1 MASPVVSPTAPPWK
15 TGLPAFLQRLRW
27 IPRSESQKT
36 GQKDSNGVVQ
46 IICIAYSQSMLQ
58 RLFELSLSL
67 FRSWH
72 LMFGVRLTARDQ
84 SVIDAG
90 ANVVHAF
97 SRSDFDGEGQQ
108 ELDEATPDDDFLG
121 EFGLLIELGDDNQGK
136 FCGVVAVT
144 NLSEESREAFF
155 TNIEGELP
163 GLRGVGIGRTVFSG
177 FLLAEYFLGKLVAI
191 EVLYGLC
198 GVGQNLDDTVVD
210 ANFYV
215 VHNAVLVIYEKM
227 GK

>member
-1 MASPVVSPTAPPWK
+1 M
-15 TGLPAFLQRLRW
+15 
-27 IPRSESQKT
+27 PRRESQKT
-36 GQKDSNGVVQ
+36 GQKDSSDVVQ

-58 RLFELSLSL
+58 RLFGLSLSL
-67 FRSWH
+67 FRSWR
-72 LMFGVRLTARDQ
+72 LMFGVRLTASDQ
-84 SVIDAG
+84 SIINAG
-90 ANVVHAF
+90 AYVVHA
-97 SRSDFDGEGQQ
+97 STRSDFDGEGQQ
-108 ELDEATPDDDFLG
+108 GLDEATPDDYFLG

-136 FCGVVAVT
+136 LCGVVAVT
-144 NLSEESREAFF
+144 NLSEEGREAFLA
-155 TNIEGELP
+155 NIEGEFL
-163 GLRGVGIGRTVFSG
+163 GFRGSGFGGIGFGKTVFSG
-177 FLLAEYFLGKLVAI
+177 FLLAEYLLGKLVAI

>member
-15 TGLPAFLQRLRW
+15 TGLPALLQRLRLM
-27 IPRSESQKT
+27 PRRESQKT
-36 GQKDSNGVVQ
+36 GQKDSSDVVQ
-46 IICIAYSQSMLQ
+46 IICIAYSQNMLQ

-90 ANVVHAF
+90 ANVVHA
-97 SRSDFDGEGQQ
+97 STRSDVGGEGQQ
-108 ELDEATPDDDFLG
+108 ELDEATPYDYFLG
-121 EFGLLIELGDDNQGK
+121 EFGLLIEHRDDNQGK

-144 NLSEESREAFF
+144 NLSEEGREAFLA
-155 TNIEGELP
+155 NIEGEFL

>member
-1 MASPVVSPTAPPWK
+1 M
-15 TGLPAFLQRLRW
+15 
-27 IPRSESQKT
+27 PRSESQKT

-67 FRSWH
+67 FRSWR
-72 LMFGVRLTARDQ
+72 LTFGVRLTARDQ

-90 ANVVHAF
+90 AYVVHA
-97 SRSDFDGEGQQ
+97 STRSDFGGKGQE
-108 ELDEATPDDDFLG
+108 ELDEVTPDDGFLG
-121 EFGLLIELGDDNQGK
+121 ELGLLIEHGDDNQGK
-136 FCGVVAVT
+136 VCGVVAAT
-144 NLSEESREAFF
+144 NLIEEGQEAFLA
-155 TNIEGELP
+155 NIEGKFLGFRGS
-163 GLRGVGIGRTVFSG
+163 GLGGFGIGRTVFSG

-198 GVGQNLDDTVVD
+198 GVGQDLNDTVVD

-215 VHNAVLVIYEKM
+215 VHNHNVV
-227 GK
+227 

>member
-15 TGLPAFLQRLRW
+15 TGLSALLQRLRW

-36 GQKDSNGVVQ
+36 GQKDSSGVVQ

-90 ANVVHAF
+90 AYVIHA
-97 SRSDFDGEGQQ
+97 STRSDFGGEGQQ
-108 ELDEATPDDDFLG
+108 ELDEVTPDDDILG
-121 EFGLLIELGDDNQGK
+121 EFGLLIEHGDDNQGK
-136 FCGVVAVT
+136 VSGVVAIT
-144 NLSEESREAFF
+144 NLGEEGQEAFLA
-155 TNIEGELP
+155 NVEGKFP

-177 FLLAEYFLGKLVAI
+177 ILLAKYFLGKLVAI

-198 GVGQNLDDTVVD
+198 GVGQNLNDTVVD

-215 VHNAVLVIYEKM
+215 VHNVVLVIYEKM
-227 GK
+227 GN

>member
-1 MASPVVSPTAPPWK
+1 MASPVVPLTAPPWK
-15 TGLPAFLQRLRW
+15 TGLPALLQRLRLT
-27 IPRSESQKT
+27 PRRESQKT
-36 GQKDSNGVVQ
+36 GQKDSSDVVQ

-72 LMFGVRLTARDQ
+72 LMFGVGLTARDQ

-90 ANVVHAF
+90 ANVIHAS
-97 SRSDFDGEGQQ
+97 SRSDVGGEGQQ
-108 ELDEATPDDDFLG
+108 ELDEATPDDYFLG
-121 EFGLLIELGDDNQGK
+121 EFGLLIEHGDDNQGK
-136 FCGVVAVT
+136 LCGVVAVT
-144 NLSEESREAFF
+144 NLSEEAREAFLA
-155 TNIEGELP
+155 NIEGEFP

-177 FLLAEYFLGKLVAI
+177 FLLSENFLGKLIAI

-210 ANFYV
+210 INFYV
-215 VHNAVLVIYEKM
+215 VHNVV
-227 GK
+227 

>member
-1 MASPVVSPTAPPWK
+1 M
-15 TGLPAFLQRLRW
+15 
-27 IPRSESQKT
+27 PRRESQKT
-36 GQKDSNGVVQ
+36 GQKDSSDVVQ

-72 LMFGVRLTARDQ
+72 LMFGVGLTARDQ

-90 ANVVHAF
+90 ANVIHAS
-97 SRSDFDGEGQQ
+97 SRSDVGGEGQQ
-108 ELDEATPDDDFLG
+108 ELDEATSDDDFLG
-121 EFGLLIELGDDNQGK
+121 EFGLLIKHGDDNQGK
-136 FCGVVAVT
+136 LCGVVAVT
-144 NLSEESREAFF
+144 NLSEEVREAFLA
-155 TNIEGELP
+155 NVEGEFP
-163 GLRGVGIGRTVFSG
+163 ALRGVGIGRTVFSG
-177 FLLAEYFLGKLVAI
+177 FLLSENFLGKLIAI

-227 GK
+227 GN